1 MVGTDHKSPKLADRI
16 REVIRLKH
24 YSLRT
29 EKSYLS
35 WIKRYMLYH
44 HMRHPREMGIEEIE
58 SFLSHLA
65 IDRKVSSST
74 QNQALKSIQKS
85 GVRIQNRLR
94 VTCQ

>member
-1 MVGTDHKSPKLADRI
+1 MPEIKLVDQI
-16 REVIRLKH
+16 KNVIRMKH
-24 YSLRT
+24 YSMST
-29 EKSYLS
+29 GKTCIG
-35 WIKRYMLYH
+35 WIKRYLVFH
-44 HMRHPREMGIEEIE
+44 HMRHPRDMGVTDIE

-65 IDRKVSSST
+65 VKEKVSSST